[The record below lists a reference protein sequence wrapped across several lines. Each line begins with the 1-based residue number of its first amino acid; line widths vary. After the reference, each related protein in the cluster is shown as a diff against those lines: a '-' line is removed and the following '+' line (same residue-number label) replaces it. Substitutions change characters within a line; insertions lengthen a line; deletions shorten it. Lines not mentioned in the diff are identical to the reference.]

1 MTKITS
7 DQNFDVIADKFENNI
22 YGTSKGQLRHEL
34 LMHYLVTHLDFPLPQ
49 QRVFDAGG
57 GTGEMSKEMLQL
69 GCEVTL
75 TDISAEA
82 LQLAEIKCNR
92 HSALHIVK
100 GDILSFPE
108 EHGYDLVVCHAV
120 LEWLSDPY
128 PVIEKLLRLTVPGGH
143 VSLSFFNKDAQRF
156 GNLLYGNFD
165 YVQQGMKVKKKVR
178 LSPNYPLYPRDVL
191 AYLGTQPVEIVSL
204 AGLRC
209 FHDYLQQRSMQTSH
223 FAQLKQAEIDYGSS
237 EPYMWLGK
245 YFHIL
250 IKKSSSLA

>member
-1 MTKITS
+1 MTKKIA
-7 DQNFDVIADKFENNI
+7 DLNFDVIANKFENNI

-34 LMHYLVTHLDFPLPQ
+34 LMHYLAKYLDFPLSQPQ
-49 QRVFDAGG
+49 VLDAGG

-75 TDISAEA
+75 TDISADS
-82 LQLAEIKCNR
+82 LQLAQSKCNQ
-92 HSALHIVK
+92 HPALQIVK
-100 GDILSFPE
+100 GDILSLPE
-108 EHGYDLVVCHAV
+108 EPLYDVVICHAV

-128 PVIEKLLRLTVPGGH
+128 PVIEKLLRLTAPGGH

-165 YVQQGMKVKKKVR
+165 YVEQGMKVKKKVR

-191 AYLGTQPVEIVSL
+191 AYLHTQPVEIVSL

-209 FHDYLQQRSMQTSH
+209 FHDYLHNRSMQISH
-223 FAQLKQAEIDYGSS
+223 YEQLKQAEIDYGSC

-245 YFHIL
+245 YFHI
-250 IKKSSSLA
+250 IVKKS

>member
-1 MTKITS
+1 MTKKTA
-7 DQNFDVIADKFENNI
+7 DLNFDVIANKFENNI

-34 LMHYLVTHLDFPLPQ
+34 LMHYLVKYLDFPLSQ
-49 QRVFDAGG
+49 SRVLDAGG

-75 TDISAEA
+75 TDISADS
-82 LQLAEIKCNR
+82 LQLAKSKCNQ

-100 GDILSFPE
+100 GDILSLPE
-108 EHGYDLVVCHAV
+108 EPLYDVVICHAV

-128 PVIEKLLRLTVPGGH
+128 PVIEKLLRLTAPGGH

-165 YVQQGMKVKKKVR
+165 YVEQGMKVKKKVR

-191 AYLGTQPVEIVSL
+191 AYLHTQPVEIVSL

-209 FHDYLQQRSMQTSH
+209 FHDYLHNRSMQTSH
-223 FAQLKQAEIDYGSS
+223 YEQLKQAEIDYGSC
-237 EPYMWLGK
+237 EPFMWLGK
-245 YFHIL
+245 YFHIMV
-250 IKKSSSLA
+250 KK